1 MRRPCTF
8 RKTDVTRAAKA
19 VLAAGLDVGR
29 VQIDKDGKIVVIT
42 GKPDET
48 ATTPLDEWR
57 LSRGSR

>member
-19 VLAAGLDVGR
+19 VLAAGLNVGR

-42 GKPDET
+42 AKPDET

-57 LSRGSR
+57 LRRGSR